1 MPAARNSPD
10 GLPASAPHVAFFDQL
25 TRYLEHLA
33 QHQPLLL
40 TLDNLQWADASTIAL
55 LFHLA
60 KRLAH
65 SRVLIVG
72 AYRPGALALAQVE
85 QSHSLTTVV
94 QELRQQPGTFVIDL
108 DRVDGRRFI
117 DALLDR
123 DPNRF
128 DEQFREKLVRHT
140 EGHALFTVELLHV
153 LRETGYLTQDRDGC
167 WQAEGEVNWDAQ
179 PPHIEA
185 LIRQRVE
192 LLSPADRALL
202 NAACVEGDEFTAEI
216 AAAISGI
223 DPRSAIERLSGDLTT
238 KHRMVYATRTR
249 QLPGASFACYRFRH
263 HLFRAFLCAMLD
275 AVQRDRLQR
284 EAELALAR
292 LGALHSDEPTSPPA
306 ISGLKPVETV

>member
-1 MPAARNSPD
+1 M
-10 GLPASAPHVAFFDQL
+10 
-25 TRYLEHLA
+25 
-33 QHQPLLL
+33 L

-60 KRLAH
+60 QRLAH

-72 AYRPGALALAQVE
+72 AYRPGALALAQAE

-94 QELRQQPGTFVIDL
+94 QELRQQPGTVVIDL
-108 DRVDGRRFI
+108 DQADGRRFI

-128 DEQFREKLVRHT
+128 DEQFRENLVRHT
-140 EGHALFTVELLHV
+140 EGHALFTVELLHM
-153 LRETGYLTQDRDGC
+153 LRETGCLTQDRDGC
-167 WQAEGEVNWDAQ
+167 WQVEGEVNWDAQ
-179 PPHIEA
+179 PPHVEA
-185 LIRQRVE
+185 LIRQRVD

-238 KHRMVYATRTR
+238 KHRMVCATRVR
-249 QLPGASFACYRFRH
+249 HLRGASFACYRFRH
-263 HLFRAFLCAMLD
+263 HRFRAFLYDMLD
-275 AVQRDRLQR
+275 AVQRDRLHR
-284 EAELALAR
+284 EVEMELAR
-292 LGALHSDEPTSPPA
+292 FSALHSEQTGVTSQQRTWA
-306 ISGLKPVETV
+306 DAHAYADADLMETSARGCLYRQAPVWSE